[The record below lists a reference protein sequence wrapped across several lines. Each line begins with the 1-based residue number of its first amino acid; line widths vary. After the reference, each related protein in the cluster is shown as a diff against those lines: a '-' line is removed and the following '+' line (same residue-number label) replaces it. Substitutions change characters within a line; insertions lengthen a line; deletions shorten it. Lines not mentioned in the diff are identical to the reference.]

1 MSRFF
6 PENTPSAPRVET
18 VPASI
23 VKAVCRV
30 QADMGAVAKSTKNQ
44 HGGYMFSSADD
55 IYAAVTRKLGQVG
68 LMIMPL
74 EELAETVRVEKD
86 GKTSQWLKAVFSFVL
101 ATEEATWH
109 DVRSR
114 RTLFI
119 QVTGPQTFQAAQS
132 YVEKAY
138 LRSLFKIPTGDLDL
152 DSMPQADTE
161 EDQVALAG
169 NGGKRKSSSAAKKDG
184 TDQLFNEIN
193 RHIQGAHDAE
203 GLRFVRTNYADEWAK
218 MPARWVDLLDQAYHD
233 QMASFG
239 VTEAAE

>member
-6 PENTPSAPRVET
+6 PENAPD
-18 VPASI
+18 VPRIDPMPPSI

-30 QADMGAVAKSTKNQ
+30 QATMGAVAKSTKNA

-55 IYAAVTRKLGQVG
+55 IYAAVTRKLGEVG

-74 EELAETVRVEKD
+74 EELAETVRIEKD

-101 ATEEATWH
+101 ATEDATWH
-109 DVRSR
+109 DPRSK

-161 EDQVALAG
+161 EDQLALAG
-169 NGGKRKSSSAAKKDG
+169 NGSKRKSSSAAKKDG

-193 RHIQGAHDAE
+193 RHIEGAGDAE
-203 GLRFVRTNYADEWAK
+203 GLTFVRSTYADEWAK
-218 MPARWVDLLDQAYHD
+218 MPAKWSELLDHAYAD
-233 QMASFG
+233 RMESFG
-239 VTEAAE
+239 VVEAAE